1 MIKEFLDTKKRNAY
15 IKTIQ
20 ANNQK
25 HELENV
31 ESECQSQMLKS
42 HRDVQTWN
50 ELLRQLKD
58 WRDTDKHRF
67 KDSTEIPTVVQHQ
80 EVDEQLEQRVIDLKK
95 CLDYS
100 LQVQTTQKNIGRTK
114 EMLKL
119 LK

>member
-42 HRDVQTWN
+42 HRDV
-50 ELLRQLKD
+50 
-58 WRDTDKHRF
+58 
-67 KDSTEIPTVVQHQ
+67 
-80 EVDEQLEQRVIDLKK
+80 
-95 CLDYS
+95 
-100 LQVQTTQKNIGRTK
+100 
-114 EMLKL
+114 
-119 LK
+119 